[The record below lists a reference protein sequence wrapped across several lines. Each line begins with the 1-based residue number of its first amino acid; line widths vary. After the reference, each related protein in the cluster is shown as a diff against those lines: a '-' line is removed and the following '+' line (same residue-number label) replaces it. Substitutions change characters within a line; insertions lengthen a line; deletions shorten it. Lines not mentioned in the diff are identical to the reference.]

1 MNALLE
7 TAPPRRLP
15 FSFAKRHGVVLAAA
29 EGQLC
34 LLHRPEVEL
43 VAIAEA
49 QRFAGARLALREL
62 DPAAFEQALGA
73 AYQHDSSA
81 ATQLAEDLGN
91 LDLAALADQV
101 PETED
106 LMEQEDDAPII
117 RLINAILGEA
127 IKEGASDIH
136 LETFEKRLV
145 VRFRVDGVLREV
157 LEPKRELAALLVS
170 RIKVMARLDIAE
182 KRVPQDGRISL
193 RIGGREVD
201 IRVSTLPSA
210 NGERVV
216 LRLLDKQAGRL
227 SLAHL
232 GMSERDRQRMEETV
246 RKPHGILLV
255 TGPTGSG
262 KTTTLYASLVT
273 LNDRTR

>member
-1 MNALLE
+1 M
-7 TAPPRRLP
+7 
-15 FSFAKRHGVVLAAA
+15 
-29 EGQLC
+29 
-34 LLHRPEVEL
+34 
-43 VAIAEA
+43 
-49 QRFAGARLALREL
+49 
-62 DPAAFEQALGA
+62 
-73 AYQHDSSA
+73 
-81 ATQLAEDLGN
+81 QLAEDLGGS

-127 IKEGASDIH
+127 IRENASDIH

-182 KRVPQDGRISL
+182 KRIPQDGRISL
-193 RIGGREVD
+193 RVGGREVD

-227 SLAHL
+227 NLQHL
-232 GMSERDRQRMEETV
+232 GMSERDRTKRC
-246 RKPHGILLV
+246 
-255 TGPTGSG
+255 
-262 KTTTLYASLVT
+262 AS
-273 LNDRTR
+273 RTASCWSPAPPARARPPPCTPA

>member
-1 MNALLE
+1 M
-7 TAPPRRLP
+7 TQPSPPPPPRRLP
-15 FSFAKRHGVVLAAA
+15 FSYARRHGVLLLEEPSAACLAF
-29 EGQLC
+29 
-34 LLHRPEVEL
+34 RPGVEPTAL
-43 VAIAEA
+43 AEA
-49 QRFAGARLALREL
+49 QRFAGRRLALRALSAE
-62 DPAAFEQALGA
+62 DFERALAG
-73 AYQHDSSA
+73 AYQQDANSM
-81 ATQLAEDLGN
+81 QLAEDLGDS
-91 LDLAALADQV
+91 LDLAALAEQV

-106 LMEQEDDAPII
+106 LLEQEDDAPII
-117 RLINAILGEA
+117 RLINAILGQA
-127 IKEGASDIH
+127 IRENASDIH

-145 VRFRVDGVLREV
+145 VRFRVDGILREV

-246 RKPHGILLV
+246 R
-255 TGPTGSG
+255 
-262 KTTTLYASLVT
+262 
-273 LNDRTR
+273 